1 MIDSTIVRAH
11 QHAAALIKRGRMPR
25 GLARFRGG
33 LTTNIYVANEAL
45 GSPVC
50 LIASHGQRHDIAFA
64 SVASA
69 RDMTSGSPTSW
80 ARRYR

>member
-1 MIDSTIVRAH
+1 
-11 QHAAALIKRGRMPR
+11 MPR

-64 SVASA
+64 HDVIDGFRRVGTRYDKRLANFV
-69 RDMTSGSPTSW
+69 GSPLSLVW
-80 ARRYR
+80 LR